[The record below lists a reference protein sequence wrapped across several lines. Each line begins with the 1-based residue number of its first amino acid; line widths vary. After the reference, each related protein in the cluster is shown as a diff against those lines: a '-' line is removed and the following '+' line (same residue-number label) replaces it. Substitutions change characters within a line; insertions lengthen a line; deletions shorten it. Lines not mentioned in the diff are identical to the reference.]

1 MEWINDNIALI
12 LAAAGVTVPAAVV
25 FGAVVIEK
33 ATGFAA
39 EKTIGWLYAKGDDD
53 VDLVIEAN
61 VHLLAKKIPDEIKHD
76 HPWIRK
82 LVGGKV
88 WRARLVAA
96 GLRGLDKAATKA
108 SIPKE

>member
-1 MEWINDNIALI
+1 MEWINENIAVI
-12 LAAAGVTVPAAVV
+12 LTSLGVGVPAAVI
-25 FGAVVIEK
+25 FGAVILEK

-39 EKTIGWLYAKGDDD
+39 EKAIGWLYSKGDDD

-61 VHLLAKKIPDEIKHD
+61 VHLLARKIPDEIKHD

-82 LVGGKV
+82 LVGGSI

-96 GLRGLDKAATKA
+96 ALRGLDKAATKA
-108 SIPKE
+108 NIPKE